1 MGIGK
6 EWSSCWG
13 RGVERKDG
21 LEGARP
27 DAAAMV
33 QAMNDRFLE
42 GSGVT
47 YYGVTSSTKP
57 RFVPMALSKRVKVPH
72 TK

>member
-13 RGVERKDG
+13 RGLGRKDP
-21 LEGARP
+21 LEGASP

-33 QAMNDRFLE
+33 QAMNDQSLE

-57 RFVPMALSKRVKVPH
+57 RFVPMALSQ
-72 TK
+72 